1 MNERTPI
8 NTLNTV
14 NFAAMRVIREAF
26 DDAVKEV
33 ESRRGISLLRSE
45 ETRAKL
51 AQQILDLAKGG
62 ERDAARL
69 RDGALSALHLV

>member
-33 ESRRGISLLRSE
+33 EVRRGKTLLPSDD
-45 ETRAKL
+45 TRAKL
-51 AQQILDLAKGG
+51 ARQILNLAKGG
-62 ERDAARL
+62 ERDAIRL
-69 RDGALSALHLV
+69 RDGALTALHIV

>member
-33 ESRRGISLLRSE
+33 ETRRGRSLLPYDD
-45 ETRAKL
+45 TRAKL
-51 AQQILDLAKGG
+51 ARQILDLAKGG
-62 ERDAARL
+62 ERDAIRL
-69 RDGALSALHLV
+69 RDGALTALHIV

>member
-33 ESRRGISLLRSE
+33 ETRRGRSLLPSDD
-45 ETRAKL
+45 TRAKL
-51 AQQILDLAKGG
+51 ARQILCLAKGG
-62 ERDAARL
+62 ERDAIRL
-69 RDGALSALHLV
+69 RDGALHALHIV